1 MSGQRVKGRAA
12 VVTGGASGIGRAS
25 ALRLAEHGAK
35 VCLLDRS
42 VEEAEEVRQAIER
55 AGGEAMVV
63 ECDVSRPE
71 QIQAGI
77 EQAAARWGRLDI
89 VFANAGVNGT
99 VAPIE
104 TMETGDW
111 DETIAINLR
120 GTFAAVKYAIPHLKE
135 GGGSI
140 VITSS
145 INGNR
150 VFSGFG
156 FGAYSTTKAGQV
168 AFMKMAAL
176 ELAQFKIRVNAV
188 CPEPSRRI
196 SAAIP
201 IRCRSLRR
209 SGFRSSFRRAGSR
222 SKAARAGRSR
232 WPISSCSWL
241 RTNPAILPGRPFIL
255 TSPNLC
261 CTARGKESMLRNGRA
276 GLSFFVLRR
285 DRLFYPLLWI
295 LLCWTGCEE
304 DLAARSFFSAFPSAS
319 FS

>member
-1 MSGQRVKGRAA
+1 MSEQRVQGRVA

-42 VEEAEEVRQAIER
+42 VEEANEVREAIER
-55 AGGEAMVV
+55 AGGEALVV

-71 QIQAGI
+71 HIREGI
-77 EQAAARWGRLDI
+77 EQAAARWGGLDI

-104 TMETGDW
+104 TMEVGGW

-120 GTFAAVKYAIPHLKE
+120 GTFATVKYAIPHLKE
-135 GGGSI
+135 RGGSI

-176 ELAQFKIRVNAV
+176 ELAPFKIRVNAV
-188 CPEPSRRI
+188 CPGAIETNIDRNTHPVPELEEIRI
-196 SAAIP
+196 P
-201 IRCRSLRR
+201 VEFPEGGQPLED
-209 SGFRSSFRRAGSR
+209 G
-222 SKAARAGRSR
+222 
-232 WPISSCSWL
+232 
-241 RTNPAILPGRPFIL
+241 PGRPEQVADLVLFLASDEASHI
-255 TSPNLC
+255 TG
-261 CTARGKESMLRNGRA
+261 TAVYIDGAES
-276 GLSFFVLRR
+276 
-285 DRLFYPLLWI
+285 LLH
-295 LLCWTGCEE
+295 G
-304 DLAARSFFSAFPSAS
+304 
-319 FS
+319 

>member
-188 CPEPSRRI
+188 CPGAIETNIGRNTHPVPELEEIRI
-196 SAAIP
+196 P
-201 IRCRSLRR
+201 VEFPEGGQPLE
-209 SGFRSSFRRAGSR
+209 GG
-222 SKAARAGRSR
+222 
-232 WPISSCSWL
+232 
-241 RTNPAILPGRPFIL
+241 PGRPEQVADLVLFLASDESSHI
-255 TSPNLC
+255 TG
-261 CTARGKESMLRNGRA
+261 TAVYIDGAES
-276 GLSFFVLRR
+276 
-285 DRLFYPLLWI
+285 LLH
-295 LLCWTGCEE
+295 G
-304 DLAARSFFSAFPSAS
+304 
-319 FS
+319 